1 MDSVFKTVGDCFNP
15 FVEQLAKRHAER
27 AREEAEREARNKAEF
42 DALPEEEKQRILAL
56 REQERQELERE
67 RQENER
73 KDAEREREELLAKWR
88 RRGVTPR
95 FYNATWE
102 NWKTENPKQA
112 SVLEK
117 VKQAW
122 GKNLFMVGGNG
133 TGKTHLA
140 MCLAKEGATYCLVPE
155 LFRSV
160 REDMS
165 IEQET
170 IDDYGECKLL
180 ILDEAGRQK
189 GTDFERNLLFEII
202 DKRWNNMLPTTIIGN
217 ITKKEFA
224 NLYGTA
230 VVDRLRPET
239 VELDWKSRREGGR
252 HEQIGSGV

>member
-1 MDSVFKTVGDCFNP
+1 MGSEVKTADRSVKSVI
-15 FVEQLAKRHAER
+15 ESLLER
-27 AREEAEREARNKAEF
+27 VANQEREEAERIAAEKAKW
-42 DALPEEEKQRILAL
+42 DAMPEEEKQRIIAL
-56 REQERQELERE
+56 REKERQ
-67 RQENER
+67 
-73 KDAEREREELLAKWR
+73 EREREQAAREREEQIKRWQ

-95 FYNATWE
+95 FYDATWE
-102 NWKTENPKQA
+102 NWKADTLEQI

-122 GKNLFMVGGNG
+122 YKNLFMVGKNG

-165 IEQET
+165 IEQEI
-170 IDDYGECKLL
+170 IDEYGECRLL

-217 ITKKEFA
+217 IDKREFA
-224 NLYGTA
+224 DLYGSA

-239 VELDWKSRREGGR
+239 VELNWESKRRV
-252 HEQIGSGV
+252 SA